1 MDSRWIG
8 VDLMRGTFLPE
19 DVSILLKDITGTMR
33 PIPTETREL
42 MIQRGVHYSEMLP
55 LEYRPTSGYIEEY
68 ERALLDFSEKTAQ
81 AVVAVGEKIYS
92 KKGKSVVLVSLAR
105 SGTPV
110 GVLLRR
116 YMRGRYAVNATH
128 YTISIIRGRG
138 IDGNAMKAILARHPA
153 ESLQFVDGWTGKG
166 AIAGELAKS
175 LSDAAFAGVDRSLAV
190 LSDPAGVTSMCGTR
204 DDFLVPSSCL
214 NSTVCGLMSRTVLNE
229 NVIGPK
235 DFHGVV
241 YYSDLASEDRT
252 YQFIHAVENG
262 FARSERRSAPD
273 DGPPASEGLEEV
285 RKIAEHFGVSDINL
299 LKPGIG
305 EATRVLLRRMPGVI
319 LMKKNADPKAVSH
332 ILNLAKDKNV
342 SVEEYPLKRY
352 TVCGIIKKIV
362 ADV

>member
-214 NSTVCGLMSRTVLNE
+214 NSTVCGLMSRTVLNKD
-229 NVIGPK
+229 VIGPG

-241 YYSDLASEDRT
+241 YYGDLAGEDRT
-252 YQFIHAVENG
+252 YQFIHAVEDRFG
-262 FARSERRSAPD
+262 ASAEDVPED
-273 DGPPASEGLEEV
+273 APPAAEGLEEV
-285 RKIAEHFGVSDINL
+285 RKIAENFGIADVNL

-305 EATRVLLRRMPGVI
+305 ETTRVLLRRVPGVI
-319 LMKKNADPKAVSH
+319 LMKKDADPKAVSH
-332 ILNLAKDKNV
+332 ILRLAKDKNA
-342 SVEEYPLKRY
+342 SVEEYPLRRY
-352 TVCGIIKKIV
+352 AACGIIEKIA